1 MKNKKT
7 LLLLSFLLL
16 SYSLYAGDFT
26 RDWLNYKL
34 SDNWKVKTEK
44 SVKFMP
50 FAGKNK
56 VGSLEFRYDTD
67 SAKHT
72 VKYLVFEYPAKD
84 TVLVK
89 KLNDYALRQ
98 LKLQEIDIS
107 KPFLKNFVLNGFYYF
122 LFPRPDFALEDYREC
137 QQLAKLLFEY

>member
-7 LLLLSFLLL
+7 LLLLSLVLI

-26 RDWLNYKL
+26 HDWLNYKL
-34 SDNWKVKTEK
+34 PDNWKVKTEK

-89 KLNDYALRQ
+89 KLNTYALRQ
-98 LKLQEIDIS
+98 LKLKETDIS
-107 KPFLKNFVLNGFYYF
+107 KPFLKDFVRNGFYYF
-122 LFPRPDFALEDYREC
+122 LFPRPDFALEDFREC